1 MRPATARALL
11 FTDLDGTLLDF
22 QTYFPSAEAVEALGI
37 LAGLQVLVVPVSSKT
52 TAEVRPLMVDLE
64 LAGFAVTEGG
74 AVLETPS
81 ESRIVGLERD
91 RLRSRLASLRDEGWP
106 VRGMSEMTVA
116 EVVDL
121 TGLAPEGAE
130 GAMKRMA
137 SEPFVT
143 TRELTADEARSLS
156 RSASALGAS
165 LTRGGRFWHLM
176 GDGVDKA
183 AGVRQL
189 RDELGIG
196 DEVASAAVGDA
207 WNDLSMLRAVDHGF
221 LLGNAVSKEWVPDN
235 VTRFEEIGPKGF
247 VRAVDEVLGRWR
259 ADDRI

>member
-1 MRPATARALL
+1 MRPASARALL

-22 QTYFPSAEAVEALGI
+22 QTYRPSNEAVEILGV
-37 LAGLQVLVVPVSSKT
+37 LSDLDVLVVPVSSKT
-52 TAEVRPLMVDLE
+52 TAEVRPLMLDLE

-91 RLRSRLASLRDEGWP
+91 RLRSRLECLRDEGWP
-106 VRGMSEMTVA
+106 LRGMGEMTVD

-121 TGLAPEGAE
+121 TGLSPDGAA
-130 GAMKRMA
+130 GAMMRMA

-143 TRELTADEARSLS
+143 AHELTQNEAQKLE
-156 RSASALGAS
+156 RSASELGVS

-176 GDGVDKA
+176 GAGVDKA

-189 RDELGIG
+189 RIALDIG
-196 DEVASAAVGDA
+196 DEIVSAAVGDA
-207 WNDLSMLRAVDHGF
+207 WNDLPLLRAVDHGF
-221 LLGNAVSKEWVPDN
+221 LLGDAVPVELVPDG
-235 VTRFEEIGPKGF
+235 VIRLDDIGPTGF
-247 VRAVDEVLGRWR
+247 VRAVEKVLDRWR
-259 ADDRI
+259 ADGQI